1 MMKNLLLTILMC
13 GIGYSLYAQ
22 DLHFSQ
28 YEYAPL
34 NLNAAHTGLFDGNHR
49 VVANYRS
56 QWFDV
61 PVAYRTVSMTF
72 DTRILPLTLEKDKWG
87 IGLTFNHDQAGDS
100 KLSLL
105 NIHLS
110 TAYTKQITKHFY
122 VGAGVQVGFSNRRF
136 HLSELTFND
145 QFNGDVYDPNIQ
157 SWDQAKLAGNNNIS
171 YLDVNTGLNFRYEKD
186 RRMWVNL
193 GGGLFH
199 LTQPN
204 QSFLGGNIPLPM
216 RWNVM
221 LNASLKLSER
231 FDLLPVAWV
240 QRQQDFQEIVFG
252 TAFKYYL
259 NPNPGRE
266 TAIQIGAMYRWEDAF
281 IARIGFE
288 YQRFHFALSYDINI
302 SGFEAATRN
311 NGGYE
316 LSVQYIWATVPPLP
330 EVKTCPV
337 F

>member
-1 MMKNLLLTILMC
+1 MKNLILMLLL
-13 GIGYSLYAQ
+13 GSISTSLLAQ
-22 DLHFSQ
+22 DVHFSQ

-49 VVANYRS
+49 LVANYRS

-61 PVAYRTVSMTF
+61 PVAYRTMSMTF
-72 DTRILPLTLEKDKWG
+72 DTRILPLTLQKDRWG

-110 TAYTKQITKHFY
+110 TAYTKQIAKHFY
-122 VGAGVQVGFSNRRF
+122 IGAGVQFGFANRRF
-136 HLSELTFND
+136 QLSELTFND

-171 YLDVNTGLNFRYEKD
+171 YLDVNTGINFRYEKS

-204 QSFLGGNIPLPM
+204 QSFLGGDAPLPM
-216 RWNVM
+216 RWNIM
-221 LNASLKLSER
+221 LNANLRLSER
-231 FDLLPVAWV
+231 FDLLPVAWI
-240 QRQQDFQEIVFG
+240 QRQQDYQEIVFG

-259 NPNPGRE
+259 NPNLGRQV
-266 TAIQIGAMYRWEDAF
+266 ALQIGAMYRLEDAF
-281 IARIGFE
+281 IARIGLQ
-288 YQRFHFALSYDINI
+288 YQQFHFALSYDINI
-302 SGFEAATRN
+302 SGFETATRN

-316 LSVQYIWATVPPLP
+316 LSVQYIWASVPPLP